1 MKKILSIL
9 TLLILVLIGQEVA
22 FNVDSK
28 TTIQQCSSNDDK
40 KNTSLEKELKKFE
53 LGKVPLESYDI
64 TARTKPAS
72 DNYERLFKLSNNNK
86 NLLLLHLKGQAIQYK
101 VSETL
106 STIQTINYS
115 SLRKCGNLWIYVL
128 RKLII

>member
-22 FNVDSK
+22 FNADSK
-28 TTIQQCSSNDDK
+28 TTLQQCSLNDDREIS
-40 KNTSLEKELKKFE
+40 SLKKELKRSE

-64 TARTKPAS
+64 TARTKPVC
-72 DNYERLFKLSNNNK
+72 DNYERLLKFSSNNK
-86 NLLLLHLKGQAIQYK
+86 SLLLLHLKGQAIQYK
-101 VSETL
+101 ISETL
-106 STIQTINYS
+106 SFIQTINYS